1 MEEKKTFA
9 EEVLD
14 ILIAHPNSELR
25 IFYVD
30 WGALRIQMRDQLKD
44 GTPIGVQEIISHEW
58 YDQSNTSIDEIMT
71 FSMLHLRKELDN
83 YGRKQ

>member
-9 EEVLD
+9 EEALD
-14 ILIAHPNSELR
+14 MLSTHPNSELC
-25 IFYVD
+25 ICYGD
-30 WGALRIQMRDQLKD
+30 WGELRIQMRDQLKD
-44 GTPIGVQEIISHEW
+44 GTPIGVKEIISHEW
-58 YDQSNTSIDEIMT
+58 YDQSNASIDEIMT